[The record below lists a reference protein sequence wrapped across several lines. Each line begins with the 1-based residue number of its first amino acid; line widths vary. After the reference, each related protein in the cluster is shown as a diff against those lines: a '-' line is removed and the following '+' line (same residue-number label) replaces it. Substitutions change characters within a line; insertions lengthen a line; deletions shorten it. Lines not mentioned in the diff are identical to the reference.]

1 MVLVLIEW
9 LKGLSST
16 SRNQR
21 NTKEKQIIMGVA
33 SIEFRQPIEINYGK
47 NARKGKG
54 RYFLAFG

>member
-21 NTKEKQIIMGVA
+21 NTKEKEIIMGVA

-47 NARKGKG
+47 KCAKGKG